1 MSRRECSRSVLVKN
15 KKSDGREAEGEVEEK
30 RTQINPLGLI

>member
-1 MSRRECSRSVLVKN
+1 MLC
-15 KKSDGREAEGEVEEK
+15 KKIKKKDGTEAEGEVEEK